1 MTEITGN
8 IELIDLVTLMAGLGA
23 LLAFVLVWQA
33 ATQGAVF
40 NKRLKLLNER
50 KEALKSGIIASKRR
64 TSHVRKT
71 ASFSFIRQIVDK
83 LRLLREENTRK
94 YEAKLVTAGY
104 RSKDTLVIF
113 LFAKLAG
120 PILGGIAA
128 VIVLY
133 GLKILAGNAAGQ
145 IASGMGAV
153 LFGFYLPDILVKNTA
168 DKRQA
173 AIRKALPDALDLMV
187 ICAEAGLTLDA
198 SLSRVSREMQRQCE
212 ELADELGLASVELGF
227 LNNRRDALDNLA
239 ARVPMKAVRSVVATL
254 IQTEKYGTPLAN
266 SLRVLSNEFRNER
279 MMKAEEKAARLPA
292 IMTIPLILFILPML
306 FIIILGPA
314 ACKLTD
320 SFIAPYQAG
329 QGINQQTP

>member
-1 MTEITGN
+1 MTELTGG
-8 IELIDLVTLMAGLGA
+8 IELIDLVTVMAGLGA
-23 LLAFVLVWQA
+23 LLAFVLVWQT
-33 ATQGAVF
+33 ATQGGVF

-50 KEALKSGIIASKRR
+50 KEALKAGIVASKRR
-64 TSHVRKT
+64 TAPVRKT
-71 ASFSFIRQIVDK
+71 ASMSVIRQIVGK
-83 LRLLREENTRK
+83 LKLLGKENTRK
-94 YEAKLVTAGY
+94 YEAKLMTAGY
-104 RSKDTLVIF
+104 RSKDALIFF
-113 LFAKLAG
+113 LFAKLAA
-120 PILGGIAA
+120 PILAGLLG

-133 GLKILAGNAAGQ
+133 GMKILADNVLAQ
-145 IASGMGAV
+145 IATGLSAV
-153 LFGFYLPDILVKNTA
+153 MVGFYLPDILVKNTA
-168 DKRQA
+168 DKRQH

-227 LNNRRDALDNLA
+227 LNDRREALDNLA
-239 ARVPMKAVRSVVATL
+239 QRVPMKAVRSVVATL

-266 SLRVLSNEFRNER
+266 SLRVLSHEFRNER

-314 ACKLTD
+314 ACRLAD
-320 SFIAPYQAG
+320 SFITPFQTGGPGTEAP
-329 QGINQQTP
+329 